1 MKMPELAIEPK
12 RRIETGYLDQGDVR
26 RIPTN
31 YQYSYGN
38 YKVAKPSE
46 AHSQKVITEDPS
58 PKAARDKAVYFRAGK
73 TDRGEQ
79 KFVFTANGDRITNQ
93 RRQQDVAAV
102 VEHVQVPLRSPARLP
117 IPRQAPRRTIALE
130 AFAKHMKHLEYLV
143 RVSTGERALISRQTA
158 LLARH
163 AWRIIW
169 LSSGGKIPI
178 PAACTGPDGEMFY
191 SWDRGRHHLELEIIP
206 GQPSEFFYRD
216 RETEQ
221 FWGEDYNV
229 GDPLPDKVVE
239 ALPLFQ

>member
-1 MKMPELAIEPK
+1 MKMPELAIEPT

-26 RIPTN
+26 RIPTI
-31 YQYSYGN
+31 YQYGDGD
-38 YKVAKPSE
+38 YKVARPSE
-46 AHSQKVITEDPS
+46 TRSPKVVMEDPLL
-58 PKAARDKAVYFRAGK
+58 KAAKDKAVYFRTGK

-79 KFVFTANGDRITNQ
+79 KFVFAPSGDRITQQHRQ
-93 RRQQDVAAV
+93 RDIAAI
-102 VEHVQVPLRSPARLP
+102 VEYVQVSLRNPARLP
-117 IPRQAPRRTIALE
+117 VPRQAPRRTAALE
-130 AFAKHMKHLEYLV
+130 AFAKHMKHLEYLA
-143 RVSTGERALISRQTA
+143 RVSTGESALISQQTA

-169 LSSGGKIPI
+169 LSSGGKIPV

-216 RETEQ
+216 RDTEQ

-239 ALPLFQ
+239 TLPLFL